1 MADEVR
7 HRRQEMGTWVK
18 FCKQKIEKIEKVWN
32 KKLEDTSTGDDSDDD
47 ATDKQA
53 AEHSDEDIEENERL
67 DKLIQNMRG
76 DRVLSRSNIEHIRKN
91 DEET

>member
-7 HRRQEMGTWVK
+7 HKRKEMGVWVI

-32 KKLEDTSTGDDSDDD
+32 KKLEDTSTGDDSDEE
-47 ATDKQA
+47 ATDKPA
-53 AEHSDEDIEENERL
+53 VESSDDDLEEDEKLDRL
-67 DKLIQNMRG
+67 LKNVPS
-76 DRVLSRSNIEHIRKN
+76 DRLSRSNIEHKRKN

>member
-47 ATDKQA
+47 ATDKPA
-53 AEHSDEDIEENERL
+53 AEHSDEDIEENDRL
-67 DKLIQNMRG
+67 DKLLQNMRG